1 MAQYDV
7 HRNRG
12 RSQALFPYLV
22 VLQSGLLRRWDRRI
36 VAPLVRSLPRG
47 LDPAM
52 APRFVIEGTPAFL
65 VVREFGN
72 VPMAALGDIVG
83 NLDSESDAIIR
94 AIDLV
99 FSRAYPE

>member
-12 RSQALFPYLV
+12 RSQALYPYLV
-22 VLQSGLLRRWDRRI
+22 ILQSGLLRRWDRRI
-36 VAPLVRSLPRG
+36 VAPMVRSLERG

-52 APRFVIEGTPAFL
+52 APRFTVEGAPAFL
-65 VVREFGN
+65 LVREFGN
-72 VPMAALGDIVG
+72 VPISALGDIVG
-83 NLDSESDAIIR
+83 NLDAESDAIIR